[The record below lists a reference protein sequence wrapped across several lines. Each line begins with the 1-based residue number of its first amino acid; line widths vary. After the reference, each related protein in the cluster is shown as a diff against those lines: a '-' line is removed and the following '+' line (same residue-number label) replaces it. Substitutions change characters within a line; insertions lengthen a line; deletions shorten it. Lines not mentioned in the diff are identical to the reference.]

1 MVVECANTGTVIV
14 FKHNYKSFDTP
25 TIGSLDLN
33 FLHWNLDELITLWPT
48 DKIEVIL
55 CDFQGWD
62 IKGD

>member
-33 FLHWNLDELITLWPT
+33 FLHWNLDELITL
-48 DKIEVIL
+48 
-55 CDFQGWD
+55 
-62 IKGD
+62 